1 VKDNILISVVVAAVL
16 GALSRD
22 DDDVTSHLPGDD
34 QSQQTDDVLT
44 DSLLGIVPIC
54 SGLAYESL
62 KTGLV
67 DYHCARIGYS
77 DCRNHS
83 QSTLSYSHSNKSR
96 SVK

>member
-1 VKDNILISVVVAAVL
+1 MFLISVVVALA
-16 GALSRD
+16 APSRD
-22 DDDVTSHLPGDD
+22 YDDVTSHLSSDD

-67 DYHCARIGYS
+67 DYHCARMGYA

-83 QSTLSYSHSNKSR
+83 QSKLGSGICSSLSLCL
-96 SVK
+96 